1 MGAARDRL
9 SLFIAAARKR
19 YLARMRS
26 LAIVALLLAA
36 LLWLTK
42 WPSLRLGLIVLLAGQ
57 AAVILLLL
65 NRARRLGRD
74 QNEASISWFDEEA
87 AFVTR
92 LALFENLTRTIGF
105 LVLGY
110 GIWVA
115 TRSWA
120 IALGL
125 GVGYPA
131 LAFFGMERRNQ
142 QRARKMLVTE
152 KEAMLASLNS
162 ASF

>member
-1 MGAARDRL
+1 MGVARDRL
-9 SLFIAAARKR
+9 FSFIAAARKR
-19 YLARMRS
+19 YVARMRS

-42 WPSLRLGLIVLLAGQ
+42 WPSLRLGLILLLAGQ

-65 NRARRLGRD
+65 NRVRRLGRE
-74 QNEASISWFDEEA
+74 QGEASISWFDEES

-92 LALFENLTRTIGF
+92 LALFETFTRTIGF

-110 GIWVA
+110 GVWVA

-120 IALGL
+120 IALAL

-131 LAFFGMERRNQ
+131 VAFFGMERRNQ

-152 KEAMLASLNS
+152 KEAIVRHDPET
-162 ASF
+162 